1 MPKKARDPLAIA
13 ALLFALLLVTLM
25 LFLLAA
31 VVRKKTPQRSAAP
44 FVPPGWVEPTF
55 PPPSVQ

>member
-1 MPKKARDPLAIA
+1 MSKRARDPFAVAVLA
-13 ALLFALLLVTLM
+13 FSLLLVALL

-31 VVRKKTPQRSAAP
+31 DVRKKTAGRPTAP

-55 PPPSVQ
+55 PPPSRN